1 MNIGFVLNNI
11 GNSEFN
17 YELIKKI
24 NNLKDI
30 TNQISPCIFYQNIMP
45 PVVTPC
51 CFLMNL
57 SGLSNYY
64 GKLVVS
70 EIEAASIVNSNNPTT
85 ENWYYFWDI
94 EWLDNVINYESYLNL
109 LTNFKLVVRS
119 ESYKTILRN
128 FTGRD
133 DILVANTMEELFK
146 CLI

>member
-17 YELIKKI
+17 YELITSLNK
-24 NNLKDI
+24 LKDT
-30 TNQISPCIFYQNIMP
+30 TNQISPCIFYQNIVP
-45 PVVTPC
+45 PVITPC

-70 EIEAASIVNSNNPTT
+70 EIEGANIVNSNNPTT

-94 EWLDNVINYESYLNL
+94 EWFDNLINYEAYVNL
-109 LTNFKLVVRS
+109 LSNFKLVVRS

-128 FTGRD
+128 FTGRE
-133 DILVANTMEELFK
+133 DILVAGTTEELLK

>member
-17 YELIKKI
+17 YELIKTI
-24 NNLKDI
+24 NGLKDI
-30 TNQISPCIFYQNIMP
+30 SNKISPCIFYQNIVP
-45 PVVTPC
+45 PVITPC

-70 EIEAASIVNSNNPTT
+70 EIEAASIVNNNNPTT
-85 ENWYYFWDI
+85 ENWYYLWDV
-94 EWLDNVINYESYLNL
+94 EWLNSVVNYESCLNL
-109 LTNFKLVVRS
+109 LSGFKLVARS

-128 FTGRD
+128 FTGRE
-133 DILVANTMEELFK
+133 DIVVAGTVEELFK